1 MGDHTQRFSNRVA
14 NYVKFRP
21 GYPKEIIAFFE
32 ERIQFN
38 NSFIIADVGSGTGIL
53 TKLFLDNGNRVYAV
67 EPNEPMRIAAEA
79 ILIGYNYF
87 ISINGTAEQTTLP
100 NNSMDLITAAQ
111 AFHWFD
117 VDKTKVE
124 FRRILKA
131 GGHCCLIWNE
141 RLNKSAFA
149 KAYDELL
156 LNYSTDYA
164 NVDHKQINDEK
175 IAAFFA
181 PHQFIKKS
189 FNNKQVFDF
198 EALKGRLL
206 SSSYAPAKGE
216 PKHEEMLAALYNL
229 YKIFNQNNSVQ
240 FDYETK
246 VYSGKLY

>member
-1 MGDHTQRFSNRVA
+1 MSDNTQRFSNRVA

-32 ERIQFN
+32 EKIQFN
-38 NSFIIADVGSGTGIL
+38 NNFIIADVGSGTGIL
-53 TKLFLDNGNRVYAV
+53 TKMFLDNGNKVYAV
-67 EPNEPMRIAAEA
+67 EPNEAMRIAAED
-79 ILIGYNYF
+79 ILIGYNCF
-87 ISINGTAEQTTLP
+87 ISINGTAEQTSLP
-100 NNSMDLITAAQ
+100 SNSIDVITAAQ

-117 VDKTKVE
+117 VDKTKIE

-131 GGHCCLIWNE
+131 GGYCCLIWNE

-156 LNYSTDYA
+156 LNYSNDYA
-164 NVDHKQINDEK
+164 KVDHKQINDKK

-181 PHQFIKKS
+181 PYQFVKKS
-189 FNNKQVFDF
+189 FCNKQVFDF
-198 EALKGRLL
+198 EGLKGRLL
-206 SSSYAPAKGE
+206 SSSYAPAEGE

-229 YKIFNQNNSVQ
+229 YKIFNQNNSVG

-246 VYSGKLY
+246 VYLGKLY